1 MQAREAV
8 AKWIEEQR
16 EERNAA
22 ALAWV
27 IQRAVF
33 ALLFCYPPGQGQDA
47 LWGLFHTIAGAEAEG
62 EDVRGGGCR

>member
-22 ALAWV
+22 ALAWL
-27 IQRAVF
+27 IQRASF
-33 ALLFCYPPGQGQDA
+33 ALLFCYPAGQGRDV
-47 LWGLFHTIAGAEAEG
+47 LWGLFRSIAGAEAEG
-62 EDVRGGGCR
+62 THGL